1 LFSIIGKLS
10 LRYELKPQNNKNSN
24 LICKFAFLNQ
34 NSNKQTMALQSINPT
49 TTKAWQEL
57 QKHFQE
63 MQTASMKTMFQE
75 DSNRTEKF
83 HIQWNDFLVDYS
95 KNIIN
100 QQTIDLL
107 LQLAEEVN
115 LKDAI
120 SQYFK
125 GDSINQ
131 TENRAVLHTALRAN
145 ESDSVL
151 VDNQNVIPEI
161 FEVKAKIKIF
171 TNEVVNGDR
180 KGFTGKEFTDIVN
193 IGIGGSDLGPAMV
206 VEALQFYKNH
216 LNVHFV
222 SNVDGDHVQEIIKK
236 LNPETTLFVIVSKT
250 FTTQETLTNSETIR
264 KWFLKSASQDDVAKH
279 FVAVSTNIKNVTEFG
294 INPENVFPMWDW
306 VGGRFSLWS
315 AVGLSISLAVG
326 FDNFDKLLKGANDMD
341 NHFKSATFDKNIPI
355 VLALLSIWYNNFFG
369 AESEAL
375 IPYTQYLQKL
385 APYLQQGIM
394 ESNGKSIGRDGKPV
408 NYQTGTIIWGEPGT
422 NSQHAFFQ
430 LIHQGTKL
438 IPTDF
443 IGFVKPLYGDKD
455 HHDKLMSNFFAQ
467 TEALLN
473 GKTSEQV
480 QAEFDKQNLSIDKTE
495 YLRPFKVFAGNKPTN
510 TLLINKLTPETL
522 GALVAMYEH
531 KIFVQG
537 VIWNIFSYD
546 QWGVE
551 LGKQLANAVLEEINS
566 KEIKNHDGSTTF
578 LLKHFIKQ

>member
-1 LFSIIGKLS
+1 MTLPKINPS
-10 LRYELKPQNNKNSN
+10 
-24 LICKFAFLNQ
+24 
-34 NSNKQTMALQSINPT
+34 QTAAWQSI
-49 TTKAWQEL
+49 QS
-57 QKHFQE
+57 HFAT
-63 MQTASMKTMFQE
+63 MQATSMKELFTS
-75 DSNRTEKF
+75 DADRAKKF
-83 HIQWNDFLVDYS
+83 HIQWNNFLVDYS
-95 KNIIN
+95 KNILN
-100 QQTIDLL
+100 QETLDLL
-107 LQLAEEVN
+107 LNLASEVQ

-120 SQYFK
+120 SSYFK
-125 GDSINQ
+125 GDLINQ
-131 TENRAVLHTALRAN
+131 TENRAVLHTALRAK
-145 ESDSVL
+145 ETDTIL
-151 VDNQNVIPEI
+151 VDGINVMPEVYS
-161 FEVKAKIKIF
+161 VKNKIKNF
-171 TNEVVNGDR
+171 SHEVISGNK
-180 KGFTGKEFTDIVN
+180 KGYTGKAFTDIVN
-193 IGIGGSDLGPAMV
+193 IGIGGSDLGPAMI

-222 SNVDGDHVQEIIKK
+222 SNVDGDHVNEVIKK
-236 LNPETTLFVIVSKT
+236 LNPETTLFVVVSKT
-250 FTTQETLTNSETIR
+250 FTTQETLSNAETIR
-264 KWFLKSASQDDVAKH
+264 SWFLQSASQEDVAKH
-279 FVAVSTNIKNVTEFG
+279 FVAVSTNIKKVTEFG

-326 FDNFDKLLKGANDMD
+326 FDNFDDLLKGANEMD
-341 NHFKSATFDKNIPI
+341 EHFKNESFDKNIPV

-443 IGFVKPLYGDKD
+443 IGFKHSLYGNKD

-467 TEALLN
+467 TEALLM
-473 GKTSEQV
+473 GKTEAQV
-480 QAEFDKQNLSIDKTE
+480 KTE
-495 YLRPFKVFAGNKPTN
+495 FEKQGISGEKADFLLPYKVFSGNKPTN
-510 TLLINKLTPETL
+510 TILINKLTPNTL

-551 LGKQLANAVLEEINS
+551 LGKQLANSILEEIEN
-566 KEIKNHDGSTTF
+566 KQVKNHDNSTSF
-578 LLKHFIKQ
+578 LLNQYIK

>member
-1 LFSIIGKLS
+1 MALHNTNPTATTAWGKL
-10 LRYELKPQNNKNSN
+10 Q
-24 LICKFAFLNQ
+24 Q
-34 NSNKQTMALQSINPT
+34 
-49 TTKAWQEL
+49 
-57 QKHFQE
+57 HFNE
-63 MQTASMKTMFQE
+63 MQNASMKQMFQE
-75 DSNRTEKF
+75 DAKRTEKF
-83 HIQWNDFLVDYS
+83 HLQWNDFLVDYS

-100 QQTIDLL
+100 QETIDLL

-115 LKDAI
+115 LKEAI
-120 SQYFK
+120 AKYFE
-125 GDSINQ
+125 GDLINK
-131 TENRAVLHTALRAN
+131 TENRAVLHTALRAPA
-145 ESDSVL
+145 SAVVK
-151 VDNQNVIPEI
+151 VDGENVIPEI
-161 FEVKAKIKIF
+161 FEVKDKIKIF
-171 TNEVVNGDR
+171 TSEIVNGDR
-180 KGFTGKEFTDIVN
+180 KGFTGKTFTDVVN

-222 SNVDGDHVQEIIKK
+222 SNVDGDHVNEIIKK

-264 KWFLKSASQDDVAKH
+264 KWFLQSANQEDVAKH

-326 FDNFDKLLKGANDMD
+326 YDNFDKLLKGANEMD
-341 NHFKSATFDKNIPI
+341 EHFKTASFDKNIPV

-394 ESNGKSIGRDGKPV
+394 ESNGKSVDRDGNPV
-408 NYQTGTIIWGEPGT
+408 DYQTGTIIWGEPGT

-443 IGFVKPLYGDKD
+443 IGFVKPLYGDD
-455 HHDKLMSNFFAQ
+455 NHHDKLMSNFFAQ
-467 TEALLN
+467 TEALMN
-473 GKTSEQV
+473 GKTSAQV
-480 QAEFDKQNLSIDKTE
+480 QAEFDKQGLSAEKAS
-495 YLRPFKVFAGNKPTN
+495 YLRPFKVFTGNKPTN
-510 TLLINKLTPETL
+510 TILIQKLTPKSL
-522 GALVAMYEH
+522 GSLIALYEH

-537 VIWNIFSYD
+537 VIWNIFSFD

-551 LGKQLANAVLEEINS
+551 LGKQLANSILDEINT
-566 KEIKNHDGSTTF
+566 KTVKTHDSSTSF
-578 LLKHFIKQ
+578 LLNHFLKNK

>member
-1 LFSIIGKLS
+1 MKLAD
-10 LRYELKPQNNKNSN
+10 EVQLK
-24 LICKFAFLNQ
+24 A
-34 NSNKQTMALQSINPT
+34 
-49 TTKAWQEL
+49 
-57 QKHFQE
+57 
-63 MQTASMKTMFQE
+63 
-75 DSNRTEKF
+75 
-83 HIQWNDFLVDYS
+83 
-95 KNIIN
+95 
-100 QQTIDLL
+100 
-107 LQLAEEVN
+107 
-115 LKDAI
+115 AI
-120 SQYFK
+120 SSYFG
-125 GDSINQ
+125 GDAINQ
-131 TENRAVLHTALRAN
+131 TENRAVLHMALRAQ
-145 ESDSVL
+145 ETASYL
-151 VDNQNVIPEI
+151 VDGKNVMPEI
-161 FEVKAKIKIF
+161 FEVKNKIKQF
-171 TNEVVNGDR
+171 TNEVLNGDR
-180 KGFTGKEFTDIVN
+180 KGFTGKPFTDIVN

-222 SNVDGDHVQEIIKK
+222 SNVDGDHVNEIIKK

-264 KWFLKSASQDDVAKH
+264 TWFLKSATQNDVAKH
-279 FVAVSTNIKNVTEFG
+279 FVAVSTNIQKVTDFG

-306 VGGRFSLWS
+306 VGGRFSMWS

-326 FDNFDKLLKGANDMD
+326 FENFDGLLKGANKMD
-341 NHFKSATFDKNIPI
+341 NHFQTTNFDKNIPVI
-355 VLALLSIWYNNFFG
+355 LALLSIWYNNFFG

-394 ESNGKSIGRDGKPV
+394 ESNGKSIGRDGKPFD
-408 NYQTGTIIWGEPGT
+408 YQTGTIIWGEPGT

-473 GKTSEQV
+473 GKTEAQV
-480 QAEFDKQNLSIDKTE
+480 KTE
-495 YLRPFKVFAGNKPTN
+495 FEKQGITSEKAAFLLPFKVFEGNKPTN
-510 TLLINKLTPETL
+510 TLLIQKLTPETL
-522 GALVAMYEH
+522 GSLVALYEH

-537 VIWNIFSYD
+537 IIWNIFSYD

-551 LGKQLANAVLEEINS
+551 LGKQLANSILEEINS
-566 KEIKNHDGSTTF
+566 NSLNNHDSSTKM
-578 LLKHFIKQ
+578 LLTKYLQKNDN